1 MPDKIESNGLPIKF
15 GPHTVKVILALAVLI
30 AVFMGDSGAIPNF

>member
-1 MPDKIESNGLPIKF
+1 MPDKIESNGLSIKF
-15 GPHTVKVILALAVLI
+15 GPYTVKVILALAVLI

>member
-1 MPDKIESNGLPIKF
+1 MPDKIESNGLSIKF
-15 GPHTVKVILALAVLI
+15 GPHTVKVILALAVLV

>member
-1 MPDKIESNGLPIKF
+1 MPDKIESNGLSIKF